1 MAVFG
6 THLQLKH
13 KRLVHG
19 LVAEADRAQSPCGLF
34 TPCVHAAVNT
44 CRTAGKT
51 KRDNLDENEDL
62 LLMKTLRDMNLSKL
76 IAQDVPLFLSLLGDL
91 FPAVVAGASGDAH
104 AEVRIFPALL
114 LLLPLMVMGMSL
126 VLVYGSPA
134 PSRRKKLRHPL
145 AGSD

>member
-1 MAVFG
+1 M
-6 THLQLKH
+6 TL
-13 KRLVHG
+13 
-19 LVAEADRAQSPCGLF
+19 P
-34 TPCVHAAVNT
+34 

-104 AEVRIFPALL
+104 AEVFLVVFDGGSGCFLVCCSGWYA
-114 LLLPLMVMGMSL
+114 SL
-126 VLVYGSPA
+126 WEA
-134 PSRRKKLRHPL
+134 DK
-145 AGSD
+145 AANI